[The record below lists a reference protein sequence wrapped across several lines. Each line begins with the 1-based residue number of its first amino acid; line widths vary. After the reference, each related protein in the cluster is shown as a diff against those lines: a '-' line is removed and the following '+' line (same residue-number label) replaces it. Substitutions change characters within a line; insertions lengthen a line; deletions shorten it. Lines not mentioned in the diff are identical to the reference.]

1 MSEIFAKVTD
11 KLNNK
16 VNELVQEMAPPP
28 PGHSSYGYSLNGAP
42 IHYGKRF
49 LDCSRLEDSL
59 KGGVV
64 IGLIGYA
71 IHDLLTE
78 TKRDRATKLID
89 FLSITAIGTLGLHFR
104 QVYIAIG
111 YSFRG

>member
-1 MSEIFAKVTD
+1 MSEILAKVTD

-28 PGHSSYGYSLNGAP
+28 PGHSSYGYTVNHG
-42 IHYGKRF
+42 IRYGKQI
-49 LDCSRLEDSL
+49 LDCNRIEDSI

-78 TKRDRATKLID
+78 TKRDRKTKLID